1 MAGERPSW
9 VPSEVDVER
18 PSAARMYDY
27 FLGGAHNFAV
37 DRQMADQVIATFPG
51 TRRFA
56 QLNRSFLRWSVRL
69 LLDAGV
75 RQFIDLGSGIPTVG
89 NVHETAQRIDP
100 TAKVVYVD
108 NDPVAY
114 AHSRSI
120 LAHDKQA
127 AVVNADLR
135 DVDAVLTDPT
145 VVDLLDLSEPVG
157 LLTVAVLHFI
167 PDADDPAATLAQ
179 YYEAVAAGSHLV
191 VSHGL
196 AEPVHEGEQEDERA
210 TTVKKVY
217 SRSATPLTLRTEA
230 QIAELFGDFAIIDP
244 PGVVNAGLFSGGDLY
259 AGPDPDWAPG
269 AVGVGRK
276 A

>member
-9 VPSEVDVER
+9 APTEVDVER

-69 LLDAGV
+69 LLDSGV

-89 NVHETAQRIDP
+89 NVHETAQRID
-100 TAKVVYVD
+100 ADARVVYVD

-120 LAHDKQA
+120 LGKNNGA
-127 AVVNADLR
+127 AAINADLR
-135 DVDAVLTDPT
+135 DVDAVLADPT
-145 VVDLLDLSEPVG
+145 LRGLIDLDQPVG

-167 PDADDPAATLAQ
+167 PDSDDPSAILGR
-179 YYEAVAAGSHLV
+179 YHDAVVSGSHLV

-196 AEPVHEGEQEDERA
+196 AEPRQEGEREDDRS

-217 SRSATPLTLRTEA
+217 SRSATPLTLRSESEVA
-230 QIAELFGDFAIIDP
+230 ALFGRFAILER
-244 PGVVNAGLFSGGDLY
+244 PGLVNAGLFSGGDY
-259 AGPDPDWAPG
+259 YDGPDADWGPG
-269 AVGVGRK
+269 VVGIGRK